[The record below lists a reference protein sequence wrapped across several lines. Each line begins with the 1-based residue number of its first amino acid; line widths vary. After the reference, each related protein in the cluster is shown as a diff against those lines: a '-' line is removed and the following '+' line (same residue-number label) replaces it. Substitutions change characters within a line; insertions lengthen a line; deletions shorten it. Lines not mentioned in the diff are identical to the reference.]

1 MASAPFFQLRA
12 EKEIPVLEKKK
23 KELEEKLSQVL
34 DQHNELMAV
43 SDQLGKVVEELDAKS
58 LRWLELSELL

>member
-1 MASAPFFQLRA
+1 
-12 EKEIPVLEKKK
+12 
-23 KELEEKLSQVL
+23 
-34 DQHNELMAV
+34 MAV